1 MLVIALTGG
10 VGSGKSTVAAIF
22 SRLGAP
28 VIDAD
33 ALAHSLTAPGSPV
46 LDLISEAFGSDFI
59 DTDGGMDRAA
69 MRALVFSDPSARA
82 RLQSILHPRIRSE
95 MRRRLAELRAPYA
108 VLEIPLLFETGQT
121 DIADLILVVDLPESE
136 QIRRVQIRNGLT
148 PEEIRRIMD
157 SQASRSERL
166 AGADDVI
173 DNSTNARALEDQVHH
188 LHQRY
193 LEFADAAGA

>member
-10 VGSGKSTVAAIF
+10 VGSGKSTVAAMF

-33 ALAHSLTAPGSPV
+33 AIAHSLTAPGNPV
-46 LDLISEAFGSDFI
+46 LDLISVAFGSDVI
-59 DTDGGMDRAA
+59 DAEGGLNRAA
-69 MRALVFSDPSARA
+69 MRSLVFADPSARA
-82 RLQSILHPRIRSE
+82 KLEAILHPRIRAE

-136 QIRRVQIRNGLT
+136 QIRRVQIRGGL
-148 PEEIRRIMD
+148 PPKEIRRIMD

-166 AGADDVI
+166 VGADDVI
-173 DNSTNARALEDQVHH
+173 DNNGDAKALEDQVQR
-188 LHQRY
+188 LHERY
-193 LEFADAAGA
+193 LELAAERT